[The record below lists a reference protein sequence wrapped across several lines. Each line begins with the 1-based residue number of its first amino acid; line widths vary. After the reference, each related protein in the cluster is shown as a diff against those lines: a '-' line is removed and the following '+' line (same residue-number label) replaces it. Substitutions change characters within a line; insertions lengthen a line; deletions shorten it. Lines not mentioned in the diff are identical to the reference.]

1 MVTFTLILFFHV
13 GAMGDG
19 NSNATATVPNFV
31 SEQGV
36 TKIVCYAEK
45 GGLDF
50 TPYLAVYKGDVLFM
64 RTHAIGKEIVYT

>member
-1 MVTFTLILFFHV
+1 MFEDTREIAFFNNDPAQETIAV
-13 GAMGDG
+13 G
-19 NSNATATVPNFV
+19 
-31 SEQGV
+31 EQGV